1 MFIDNKLSH
10 YDNNSTRKFVKLI
23 NYSFISG
30 IVFLIQ
36 MGGSKN
42 KSPAQKEKSQKGD
55 AQTKKS
61 KKSEKST
68 TTKTNLSVIMDE
80 SKATKYI
87 NDAKV
92 ITVQDLARQSD
103 VKISEANSF
112 LQKLLKNGTIERV
125 GGFSGHH
132 LYKSISSK

>member
-1 MFIDNKLSH
+1 
-10 YDNNSTRKFVKLI
+10 
-23 NYSFISG
+23 
-30 IVFLIQ
+30 

-55 AQTKKS
+55 AETKKS
-61 KKSEKST
+61 KKSEKGNI
-68 TTKTNLSVIMDE
+68 TKTNLSVIMDE

-92 ITVQDLARQSD
+92 ITVQDLARQTET
-103 VKISEANSF
+103 KISVANSF
-112 LQKLLKNGTIERV
+112 LKKLIYDVSVERI

-132 LYKSISSK
+132 IYKSVSGK